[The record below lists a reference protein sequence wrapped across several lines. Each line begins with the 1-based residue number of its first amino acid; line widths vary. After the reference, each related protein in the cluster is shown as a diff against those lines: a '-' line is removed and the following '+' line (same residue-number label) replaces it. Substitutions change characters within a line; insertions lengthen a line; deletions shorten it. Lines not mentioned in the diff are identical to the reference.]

1 MVYRSPAI
9 KTPSVPF
16 DINIPQLDLIKSPA
30 SRLKNNHKRKTITL
44 KHSKMRA
51 METLA
56 TQQSLT
62 PKSVLK
68 EYFGYT
74 TFRAGQQ
81 ETIEACLS
89 GRDSLVLLPTG
100 GGKSLCYQVPA
111 LMLQGIT
118 IVISPLISLMQDQV
132 AQLQAQGIAAEFV
145 NNSVEW
151 QQQQQIYH
159 RLHAGEIKLLY
170 VAPEK
175 VLQRE
180 FLERLSSL
188 PLALFAIDEAHC
200 VSHWGHDFRPHYCR
214 LNELKQAFPT
224 VPTMALTA
232 TADMATRN
240 DIVQQLQL
248 NSPFIHT
255 GSFDRPNIRYTIEE
269 KFKPLS
275 QLMRYLKTQ
284 KGQSGIIYCSSRRRV
299 DEIAEKLSEGG
310 FNAAAYHAGMDNEQ
324 RQFVQNAF
332 ARDDIQIV
340 VATVAFGMGINKPNV
355 RFVLHYDIPK
365 SIESYY
371 QETGRAGRDGLAAE
385 AIMYFDPADIGRVR
399 RFFEDIPDEQRRK
412 VEQQR
417 FNAMANFAEAQT
429 CRRQILLNYFS
440 EYQREPCGNCDIC
453 LNPPKHFDATIVA
466 QKALSCVYR
475 AEQRFGLGYI
485 VDLLRGANTARIRDN
500 QHHNLSTYGIGKD
513 QSNEYWLSVLRQLI
527 HHGLLSQDITQGAT
541 LKLTEAARAVLKGEY
556 ALNLAEP
563 RLQASHV
570 YQDKLAQFNYDRKLF
585 AKLRSLRKELADQDD
600 VPPYVVFNDKT
611 LAEMAQKMPTDDSDF
626 LKVSGVGFTKLTKYG
641 APFMQLIRNY
651 LAAE

>member
-1 MVYRSPAI
+1 
-9 KTPSVPF
+9 
-16 DINIPQLDLIKSPA
+16 
-30 SRLKNNHKRKTITL
+30 
-44 KHSKMRA
+44 MRA

-74 TFRAGQQ
+74 TFRTGQQ

-111 LMLQGIT
+111 LMLPGVT

-151 QQQQQIYH
+151 QQQQQIYQ

-248 NSPFIHT
+248 NNPFIHT

-332 ARDDIQIV
+332 ARDDVQIV

-475 AEQRFGLGYI
+475 AEQRFGLGYV

-556 ALNLAEP
+556 VLNLAEP

>member
-1 MVYRSPAI
+1 
-9 KTPSVPF
+9 
-16 DINIPQLDLIKSPA
+16 
-30 SRLKNNHKRKTITL
+30 
-44 KHSKMRA
+44 MRA
-51 METLA
+51 METRA
-56 TQQSLT
+56 TLESLT
-62 PKSVLK
+62 PQSVLK

-74 TFRAGQQ
+74 SFRTGQLD
-81 ETIEACLS
+81 TIQACLS

-111 LMLQGIT
+111 LMLPGVT

-132 AQLQAQGIAAEFV
+132 SQLQAQGISAEFV
-145 NNSVEW
+145 NNSIDW
-151 QQQQQIYH
+151 QQQQSIYQ
-159 RLHAGEIKLLY
+159 RLHNGEIKLLY

-175 VLQRE
+175 VLQRD
-180 FLERLSSL
+180 FIDRLSNLNLS
-188 PLALFAIDEAHC
+188 LFAIDEAHC

-214 LNELKQAFPT
+214 LNELKQAFSH

-232 TADMATRN
+232 TADMATRT
-240 DIVQQLQL
+240 DIVAQLGL
-248 NSPFIHT
+248 VEPFVHT

-299 DEIAEKLSEGG
+299 DEIAEKLADGG
-310 FNAAAYHAGMDNEQ
+310 FNAAAYHAGMENEQ

-332 ARDDIQIV
+332 ARDDVQIV

-365 SIESYY
+365 SIEAYY

-453 LNPPKHFDATIVA
+453 LNPPKSFDATLVA
-466 QKALSCVYR
+466 QQALSCVYR
-475 AEQRFGLGYI
+475 AQQRFGLGYI

-500 QHHNLSTYGIGKD
+500 QHHELSTYGIGKEH
-513 QSNEYWLSVLRQLI
+513 SNEYWLSVLRQLI
-527 HHGLLSQDITQGAT
+527 HHGLLAQDITQGAT
-541 LKLTEAARAVLKGEY
+541 LRLTEAARAVLKGDY
-556 ALNLAEP
+556 VLNLAEP

-611 LAEMAQKMPTDDSDF
+611 LAEMAQQTPTNDSEF
-626 LKVSGVGFTKLTKYG
+626 LKVSGVGFTKLSKYG